1 MIEAKYA
8 LVLVAIAAVGTSGSA
23 AAELPETV
31 DIGGVFTLNTWQP
44 YANEAAF
51 VAEQAVEDFNAYL
64 DALGADWSLDLSV
77 EDAGE
82 SAGTSTQKVT
92 AMKGKGINLLV
103 GMGWSSHILDAKS
116 YVDSND
122 MLVISYASQA
132 VSLSTPDSI
141 FRLVPNDGAQAPVV
155 VAMLERSGVEVVL
168 PVLLNDAWGNGM
180 LDGVTSLA
188 AENNMTLTFV
198 DAIKYANNPIDLSA
212 EAGFVDQQLGKL
224 LDDYDAEK
232 IAVVFVGT
240 EEFELLIESLKWYEN
255 PSKVRWFGTN
265 TQAKS
270 PSLAD
275 NADTVKFAQD
285 TMFEASRS
293 VSESNAIKQ
302 YVDDLVSEKY
312 DREPFSYTYSAYD
325 SVWLLGLT
333 LLQTQTTDVDA
344 LTDALPLVAQRSYGS
359 VGSLAVDENGDL
371 ASSAFETWSIVN
383 GQWVKQGTYDAA
395 TQTIQ

>member
-31 DIGGVFTLNTWQP
+31 KIGGVFTLNTWQP
-44 YANEAAF
+44 TANEAAF
-51 VAEQAVEDFNAYL
+51 IAERAVEDFNAYL
-64 DALGADWSLDLSV
+64 ADLGADWSLDLSI

-82 SAGTSTQKVT
+82 SPGTSTEKVT
-92 AMKGKGINLLV
+92 SMKGNNIDLLV
-103 GMGWSSHILDAKS
+103 GMGWSSHILNAKS

-122 MLVISYASQA
+122 MLVVSYASQA

-155 VAMLERSGVEVVL
+155 VAMLERSEVEVVL

-180 LDGVTSLA
+180 LDGITSLA
-188 AENNMTLTFV
+188 AEQNMTLTFV
-198 DAIKYANNPIDLSA
+198 EPIKYANNPIDLSA
-212 EAGFVDQQLGKL
+212 EAGIVDQELAKL
-224 LDDYDAEK
+224 MDDYDAEK
-232 IAVVFVGT
+232 IGVVFVGS
-240 EEFELLIESLKWYEN
+240 EEFKLLIESLKWYEN
-255 PSKVRWFGTN
+255 PSMVKWFGTN
-265 TQAKS
+265 TQAKN
-270 PSLAD
+270 PALVE

-302 YVDDLVSEKY
+302 YIDHIVGEEY

-333 LLQTQTTDVDA
+333 LLQAQTTDVDA
-344 LTDALPLVAQRSYGS
+344 LTNALPLVAQHSYGA

-383 GQWVKQGTYDAA
+383 GEWVKQGTYDAA